1 MAEILGELKSSRIIY
16 WCWHLAFLHAR
27 ERNPPPHTHTLPP
40 SPPPTSELRDYY
52 YNTFFSWLSPLT
64 PCRHAALHSP
74 LRQPFRKPDDAV
86 LLAWIIQVQS
96 HALSFVYRGNFHFS
110 SCLQNATMHLRL
122 KPLKSLATFRWQNI
136 CSESTEDNS
145 CIQRRIS
152 IGYRH
157 SPPQCLVYSI
167 KTLELINCHILLP
180 GESFINNKEIHYLSS
195 PSN

>member
-1 MAEILGELKSSRIIY
+1 MLTSCFLARKRKSSSSSHHHHHHHHQPQNFGIVIIK
-16 WCWHLAFLHAR
+16 H
-27 ERNPPPHTHTLPP
+27 
-40 SPPPTSELRDYY
+40 
-52 YNTFFSWLSPLT
+52 FFSRLSPLT

-96 HALSFVYRGNFHFS
+96 HAPSFVYRGNFHFS

-157 SPPQCLVYSI
+157 SPQQCLVYSI